1 MNRSAL
7 RAFGAPGFSAALLAI
22 SLAGCADTRGGTI
35 PYSVALPAP
44 DAPTIAQLPA
54 DYKIAP
60 MDTLNVKVFRV
71 QDLSGDYV
79 VDLLGN
85 ISMPLIGDVQ
95 AAGRTPQEL
104 KEMLTTKLGA
114 KYLEH
119 PDISVAI
126 KSSAGRNVT
135 VDGAVGKAGAYP
147 VLGAMTLI
155 QAVALAGGTTEDANA
170 RRVAIF
176 RTIDGKREAAAF
188 DLTSIRHGQMPDPA
202 VYAGDII
209 VVDGSS
215 IKATEKQI
223 LQSVP
228 FLGLFRPF

>member
-1 MNRSAL
+1 M
-7 RAFGAPGFSAALLAI
+7 

-35 PYSVALPAP
+35 PYDIGLPAP
-44 DAPTIAQLPA
+44 DGPPITALPS

-60 MDTLNVKVFRV
+60 MDTLTVKVFRAD
-71 QDLSGDYV
+71 DLSGDYK

-85 ISMPLIGDVQ
+85 IAMPLIGDIS

-104 KEMLTTKLGA
+104 SELLTQKLGA
-114 KYLEH
+114 KYFEK
-119 PDISVAI
+119 PDVSVAI

-135 VDGAVGKAGAYP
+135 VDGAVAHAGAYP
-147 VLGAMTLI
+147 VIGQISLI
-155 QAVALAGGTTEDANA
+155 QAVALAGGTTEEANA

-176 RTIDGKREAAAF
+176 RTIEGKREAAAF
-188 DLTSIRHGQMPDPA
+188 DLTSIRHGQTPDPA

-228 FLGLFRPF
+228 LLGLFRPF

>member
-1 MNRSAL
+1 
-7 RAFGAPGFSAALLAI
+7 
-22 SLAGCADTRGGTI
+22 
-35 PYSVALPAP
+35 
-44 DAPTIAQLPA
+44 
-54 DYKIAP
+54 
-60 MDTLNVKVFRV
+60 
-71 QDLSGDYV
+71 
-79 VDLLGN
+79 
-85 ISMPLIGDVQ
+85 MPLIGDVQ

-104 KEMLTTKLGA
+104 SEVLTAKLGA

-126 KSSAGRNVT
+126 KSSAGRNLT
-135 VDGAVGKAGAYP
+135 VDGSVAKAGAYP

-155 QAVALAGGTTEDANA
+155 QAVALAGGTTDDANA

-188 DLTSIRHGQMPDPA
+188 DLTSIRHGEMPDPP

-209 VVDGSS
+209 VVDGSKV
-215 IKATEKQI
+215 KATERQI